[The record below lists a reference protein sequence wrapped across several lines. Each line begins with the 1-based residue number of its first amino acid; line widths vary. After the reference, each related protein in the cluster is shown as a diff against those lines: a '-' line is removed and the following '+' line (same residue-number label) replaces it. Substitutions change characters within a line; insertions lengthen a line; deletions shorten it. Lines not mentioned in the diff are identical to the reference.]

1 MTTPTWD
8 LYRSFLAVLRHG
20 SLSAAAR
27 EVGATQPTVGRHID
41 QLEQAFGVSLFTR
54 SPGGLAPTDAARALR
69 PHAEAMESAA
79 AALERAASGAA
90 SGDRGT
96 VRIAA
101 STVVGAEVLPPVLR
115 RLRDEHPGLV
125 LELALSNRVEDLL
138 RRDADVAV
146 RMVRPEQSALLA
158 RRIGEVRIGLYAT
171 ADYVRRHGMPRT
183 VEAMA
188 GHTLIGFDR
197 DDLTVRGVDVGGIK
211 VTRELFSLRCDNDLA
226 QLAAL
231 RAGVGIAACHAP
243 IARAAGLVPV
253 LHEVIGFPVDVW
265 VVMHE
270 DLKAHRPVRLVYDA
284 LAAGLAE
291 YVAAT

>member
-1 MTTPTWD
+1 MAAPTWD

-41 QLEQAFGVSLFTR
+41 QLERAFGVSLFTR

-69 PHAEAMESAA
+69 PHGEAMESAA

-115 RLRDEHPGLV
+115 QLRDEHPGLV

-253 LHEVIGFPVDVW
+253 LHETIGFPLDIW

-270 DLKAHRPVRLVYDA
+270 DLKASRPVRLVFDA
-284 LAAGLAE
+284 LAAGLAD

>member
-1 MTTPTWD
+1 MTSPTWD

-69 PHAEAMESAA
+69 AHAEAMESAA

-101 STVVGAEVLPPVLR
+101 STIVGVEVLPPVLR

-158 RRIGEVRIGLYAT
+158 RRIGEVRIALYAT
-171 ADYVRRHGMPRT
+171 PDYARRHGLPRT

-188 GHTLIGFDR
+188 SHTLIGFDR

-243 IARAAGLVPV
+243 LARAAGLVPV
-253 LHEVIGFPVDVW
+253 LHEMVSFPLEIW

-270 DLKAHRPVRLVYDA
+270 DLKASRPVRLVFDA